1 MNIIRPMKRTLSF
14 LSGLALLAG
23 CAAARAQIQLLYTT
37 NAGAITITNY
47 SGSGG
52 SLTIPG
58 TINGFPV
65 TGIADEAFLNCV
77 SVTNVTIVSGVTH
90 IGNSAF
96 EACTSLTGVT
106 IPGSVATLGE
116 YAFAA
121 TSLTSVTIPGSVTSI
136 GADAFAATSLTSV
149 YFTGNAPAA
158 DASVFQYDNG
168 PTVYYL
174 TNTTGWA
181 GFSSNTGLGTVLWNA
196 QIQAGGTGFGLKSN
210 QFGFNITGTANI
222 PVVVEACTNLASPV
236 WIPLQAL
243 TLTNGSVHFSE
254 PAQAN
259 GSGRYYRLGSQ

>member
-1 MNIIRPMKRTLSF
+1 M
-14 LSGLALLAG
+14 
-23 CAAARAQIQLLYTT
+23 
-37 NAGAITITNY
+37 
-47 SGSGG
+47 
-52 SLTIPG
+52 TIPG